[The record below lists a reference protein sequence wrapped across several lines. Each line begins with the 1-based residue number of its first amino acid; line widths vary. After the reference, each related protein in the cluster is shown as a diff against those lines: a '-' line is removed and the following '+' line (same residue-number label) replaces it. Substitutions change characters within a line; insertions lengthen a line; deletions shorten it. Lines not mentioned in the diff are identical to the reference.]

1 MDMYILASE
10 VWELRKA
17 VELDRWGWSQRPTT
31 NTMFVIITIITM
43 RLGWFYAVS
52 NAICNIHKTS

>member
-43 RLGWFYAVS
+43 RLGW
-52 NAICNIHKTS
+52 